1 MHALETSR
9 LLTEEYSAKILLA
22 TMGKPK
28 SAFELSEKLGIPIAA
43 CYRKIKLL
51 EKAGLIF
58 CHERRLTRAGKR
70 VSVYKS
76 RVRNAQIIFEKGKIR
91 ARLEMVDGTTE
102 DYNYNLDA
110 SVLLTEDSPMANA

>member
-1 MHALETSR
+1 MHALDTSK

-28 SAFELSEKLGIPIAA
+28 SAFDLSDSLNIPIAA

-51 EKAGLIF
+51 EDAGLIY
-58 CHERRLTRAGKR
+58 CAERKLTRAGKR

-76 RVRNAQIIFEKGKIR
+76 KVRNAQIVFERGKIR
-91 ARLEMVDGTTE
+91 AKLEMVDGTIE
-102 DYNYNLDA
+102 DYKYNLEPA
-110 SVLLTEDSPMANA
+110 ILGEQSVRV